1 MEEIKKYNLP
11 DLDIDMGQTTRDAI
25 LNKLHHI
32 PASKINDKGI
42 NPHGVGIYFCNIPY
56 DRLTGLASIDYKHAE
71 EDLGYIKLDFLHNT
85 VYDKFTSRQQ
95 ILNIIN
101 NEPNWNLL
109 YKKEIVEQLP
119 HINNYFTLLNQ
130 LPKINSIEKLAM
142 FIAIIR
148 PAKKYLIDE
157 VIKNDWESI
166 NDRIWLKEDSGYM
179 YKNHTLLHM
188 RYQLLLLL
196 VKLINIRLHT
206 KMNHLKYHLLY
217 FLMKNK

>member
-109 YKKEIVEQLP
+109 YKKKLL
-119 HINNYFTLLNQ
+119 NNYRIL
-130 LPKINSIEKLAM
+130 
-142 FIAIIR
+142 II
-148 PAKKYLIDE
+148 I
-157 VIKNDWESI
+157 
-166 NDRIWLKEDSGYM
+166 
-179 YKNHTLLHM
+179 
-188 RYQLLLLL
+188 
-196 VKLINIRLHT
+196 
-206 KMNHLKYHLLY
+206 LLY
-217 FLMKNK
+217 